1 MGKQFETPKGTRDF
15 LPEEMRTRRLVFD
28 RLRRTFELYG
38 FDELD
43 TPAFEYL
50 EVLTL
55 KSGPGAENEIY
66 SFEDKGGR
74 KLGLRFD
81 LTSSTGRVMAAS
93 HQELARPI
101 YRYQIGKVWRYDR
114 PAAGRY
120 REFYQ
125 ADADI
130 LGSYS
135 IDCEVELLLM
145 ATEVLREF
153 ALPAYRLVINNR
165 KILDAQVRLAGIPAD
180 KKPDALRALDKLHKI
195 GRDGVREEFVRYGL
209 TAEQFDDFFRLVV
222 VDTLDEAE
230 ARVAADEAGRVGC
243 AELREIFVKAQAL
256 GFADALKFDW
266 TLVRGLDY
274 YTGPI
279 FEAQAESGAGFG
291 SFGGGGRYDDLVGLY
306 GGKPEGAVGLSFG
319 IERLIG
325 LLEERAAQG
334 GAVAEGAPVPLL
346 IALADDS
353 VKTEAQAFVLRLRR
367 AGVERAI
374 RDRAKARQDL
384 EIFDGDGPPPTALR
398 RQRGA
403 GQESLRAARRNY
415 AAGAGA
421 RRAAAHRA
429 PEKLTNRGQRRS
441 VAARRQIHSFDIAHE
456 RRTRRNLLLAAKR
469 SIRSESCAAAR
480 TARCRRRRCDRPAKS
495 RSGARAARAA
505 STVA

>member
-1 MGKQFETPKGTRDF
+1 MSKTFETPKGTRDF
-15 LPEEMRTRRLVFD
+15 LPAQMRTRRVVFEK
-28 RLRRTFELYG
+28 LRRAFERYG
-38 FDELD
+38 FEELD

-55 KSGPGAENEIY
+55 KSGPAAENEIY

-81 LTSSTGRVMAAS
+81 LTSSTGRVMAA
-93 HQELARPI
+93 HQELPRPV

-135 IDCEVELLLM
+135 SDCEVDLLLM
-145 ATEVLREF
+145 ATEVLRSF
-153 ALPAYRLVINNR
+153 DLPAFRLVINNR
-165 KILDAQVRLAGIPAD
+165 KILDAQVRLSGIPIE

-195 GRDGVREEFVRYGL
+195 GKEGVQEEFIRYGL
-209 TAEQFDDFFRLVV
+209 TAQHFADFFRLVV

-230 ARVAADEAGRVGC
+230 ARIAADESGRAGC
-243 AELREIFVKAQAL
+243 AELREIFAKAQRL
-256 GFADALKFDW
+256 GFADMLKFDW

-279 FEAQAESGAGFG
+279 FEAQAQSAAGFG

-325 LLEERAAQG
+325 LMEERA
-334 GAVAEGAPVPLL
+334 GASGASAEAAPVPLL
-346 IALADDS
+346 IALSDEAALAD
-353 VKTEAQAFVLRLRR
+353 AQSLVLRLRR
-367 AGVERAI
+367 AGVSVRFLGVQK
-374 RDRAKARQDL
+374 RDKILKYSTATGLHRLLFVGPDELAKNSYGLR
-384 EIFDGDGPPPTALR
+384 DGLTRKEQQLDEAQLVAL
-398 RQRGA
+398 
-403 GQESLRAARRNY
+403 
-415 AAGAGA
+415 
-421 RRAAAHRA
+421 
-429 PEKLTNRGQRRS
+429 LT
-441 VAARRQIHSFDIAHE
+441 V
-456 RRTRRNLLLAAKR
+456 
-469 SIRSESCAAAR
+469 
-480 TARCRRRRCDRPAKS
+480 
-495 RSGARAARAA
+495 
-505 STVA
+505 